1 MTTSA
6 QAAAVHNLVLPWH
19 RPPSLANDQRRRG
32 HWSQQRRAKA
42 EVTEA
47 VAWLSRKHQLPR
59 MGRVAVTIIW
69 WPPDRRRR
77 DADGMA
83 PFLKAVLDG
92 LTPPEGAV
100 LEDDHA
106 GVVPSVTMRIAEPQP
121 PGRIELELTEI
132 GEAAWPALTGE

>member
-1 MTTSA
+1 MSTTA
-6 QAAAVHNLVLPWH
+6 TTYTLKLCWT
-19 RPPSLANDQRRRG
+19 RPPVTSNDQRRKG
-32 HWSQQRRAKA
+32 HWSQQRKAKA

-47 VAWLSRKHQLPR
+47 VAWLARSEQLPR
-59 MGRVAVTIIW
+59 ITRAAVTVTW

-77 DADGMA
+77 DADGLA
-83 PFLKAVLDG
+83 PFTKACLDG

-121 PGRIELELTEI
+121 PGRLELELADL
-132 GEAAWPALTGE
+132 GDAS